1 MATETEQA
9 LLATDTTP
17 LTIPDDP
24 MSWLSPEEESAVQDA
39 LRRDLI
45 SHKIDFLG
53 NKFSKGSGANRMYG
67 SFTTL
72 PSIDPGIASRLG
84 LPPQAT
90 AGEQTYDM
98 LTHGFGALSKNPLVR
113 LGEWAFRGRF
123 GDSPKDAALERHGV
137 EQAKRLRSELGRDPT
152 VAELMSAVRTFD
164 PYSVEGVTLEG
175 ERQRSAA
182 QDRDQT
188 SMLVGPDIDS
198 PEVAAQFDVNDRS
211 LVSNEPL
218 SEILRNNTGILG
230 NDPSIEN
237 QNTLMLNS
245 LLVPGMSVT
254 EQDAYARAREDINP
268 NPIGFVQSQ
277 ADIQG
282 AVDYLNQL
290 KDATLRERA
299 FEAARGNPLLGISSG
314 MGGESGEGGTIIYE
328 QQDVMPWG
336 AGDEYMEAQG
346 FVSNMPRPEAV
357 NVDRPIYYTDSGPM
371 PTEEQIDQ
379 SILSTMEMVSKARDP
394 KDAGQSSVV
403 KALQQEQKKATQK
416 VADLEKQQKDHR
428 AKIDKGGESA
438 EAAGKFEAKRLY
450 NEHQAALASEKAL
463 KSQNTMAT
471 LLQAMNIQRSEE
483 LARRER
489 DRLER
494 ERRARLYGDAFD
506 PSGRR

>member
-1 MATETEQA
+1 MADPIDFSTLLPDIGYIDPNSLGGPVMGNEAFPSLPPSAIQRERNIELDDAIRRGMLRHKGLHSWDRISPSIRSVYMPPMPSYNPGLQAATGWTEPELNAALHSAGRTDYGGLLSPLIRLGTEFYTSTLDRPKDDEA
-9 LLATDTTP
+9 TPDLDESNLLKKDDIRDMWADEYSQELYDTGITTLQETLDKGIARPEDFSAGRNLPNEPLNQKAATDQYWK
-17 LTIPDDP
+17 DRGQ
-24 MSWLSPEEESAVQDA
+24 SWADRRKELYSGSTVTAQDA
-39 LRRDLI
+39 
-45 SHKIDFLG
+45 
-53 NKFSKGSGANRMYG
+53 Y
-67 SFTTL
+67 
-72 PSIDPGIASRLG
+72 
-84 LPPQAT
+84 
-90 AGEQTYDM
+90 
-98 LTHGFGALSKNPLVR
+98 
-113 LGEWAFRGRF
+113 
-123 GDSPKDAALERHGV
+123 DAALEG
-137 EQAKRLRSELGRDPT
+137 
-152 VAELMSAVRTFD
+152 
-164 PYSVEGVTLEG
+164 
-175 ERQRSAA
+175 
-182 QDRDQT
+182 
-188 SMLVGPDIDS
+188 
-198 PEVAAQFDVNDRS
+198 
-211 LVSNEPL
+211 
-218 SEILRNNTGILG
+218 
-230 NDPSIEN
+230 
-237 QNTLMLNS
+237 
-245 LLVPGMSVT
+245 
-254 EQDAYARAREDINP
+254 INP

-379 SILSTMEMVSKARDP
+379 STLRTMEMVSKARDP